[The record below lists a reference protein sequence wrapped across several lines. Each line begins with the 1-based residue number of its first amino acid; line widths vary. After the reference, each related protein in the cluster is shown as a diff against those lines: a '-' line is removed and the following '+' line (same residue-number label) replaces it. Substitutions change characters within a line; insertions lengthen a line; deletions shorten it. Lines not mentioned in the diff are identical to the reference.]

1 MSPGGWEGEGEGE
14 GKAQATA
21 PRLTAGTGLS
31 RHRCGTTVARAQRYS
46 SQSLEG
52 SKVVD
57 SGVASLHRALR
68 DPKAQAKGTQIS
80 RCPAPPPGGAGSPG
94 HHSARS
100 LRPSFLHPGLKNLG
114 SQTGDYLQAFPDIRA
129 QISELG
135 IRTPSAP
142 ASLFGAETPPLQGDP
157 GIWDSPALPPG
168 DGLISAPRVRG
179 TQESGRPTALSRR
192 LRSLGL
198 QRPI

>member
-1 MSPGGWEGEGEGE
+1 MSPGGWEGEG
-14 GKAQATA
+14 KAPATA

-31 RHRCGTTVARAQRYS
+31 RHRCRTAAAKAQRYS

-57 SGVASLHRALR
+57 AGVGSLHRTLR

-100 LRPSFLHPGLKNLG
+100 WRPSFLHPGLKKLG
-114 SQTGDYLQAFPDIRA
+114 SQTGDYPQGFPDIRA

-135 IRTPSAP
+135 IRTPGAP
-142 ASLFGAETPPLQGDP
+142 ASLFGAETPTTSRGPRNFGLP
-157 GIWDSPALPPG
+157 CTPAWRWFN
-168 DGLISAPRVRG
+168 ICSK
-179 TQESGRPTALSRR
+179 S
-192 LRSLGL
+192 
-198 QRPI
+198 